1 MHSIF
6 TNSLIYKTLTLF
18 LLLIFIASVIF
29 QLYFIVFVFAKIIWY
44 HSPKITSKKNQGVSV
59 IVCAWNE
66 LENLRILI
74 PLLNSQK
81 YSTFEIIIINDR
93 SCDGTHDFLLLECTQ
108 YEKLRFIKIDKTPE
122 HLSSKK
128 YALTSG
134 IKSANY
140 ENILLT
146 DADCRP
152 QSSHWISGMA
162 ECMTVDKQIV
172 LGFSPYFK
180 EKGFLNN
187 LVRYETFITATQYL
201 SFAIKGIPYMGVGR
215 NLMYKKSLFLNN
227 EGFAKHIN
235 VLGGDDDLFMNDVAN
250 HKNTTICLNS
260 QTFMYS
266 FPKTTWKTWYIQ
278 KQRHLSVGK
287 YYKLRNK
294 VLLGGL
300 VFSQITTSILFIILV
315 LLISNKLLIS
325 VLVVTFLLKIICQW
339 MVFYKVNKRLD
350 KTLDTITL
358 LPWDIIFTLY
368 FSVMGINNFFSKKQ
382 KLKWR

>member
-6 TNSLIYKTLTLF
+6 TNSLIHKTLTLF

-29 QLYFIVFVFAKIIWY
+29 QLYFIIFVFAKIICY
-44 HSPKITSKKNQGVSV
+44 HSPKITSEKNQGVSV

-66 LENLRILI
+66 LENLRVLI
-74 PLLNSQK
+74 PLLNNQK
-81 YSTFEIIIINDR
+81 YSIFEIIIINDR
-93 SCDGTHDFLLLECTQ
+93 SCDGTHDFLSLECTQ
-108 YEKLRFIKIDKTPE
+108 YKKVRFIKIDKTPE

-128 YALTSG
+128 YALTLG

-152 QSSHWISGMA
+152 QSNHWISGMA
-162 ECMTVDKQIV
+162 ECMTGDKQIV

-180 EKGFLNN
+180 EKGFLNH
-187 LVRYETFITATQYL
+187 LIRYETFITATQYL

-227 EGFAKHIN
+227 EGLAKHIN

-250 HKNTTICLNS
+250 DKNTTICLNS
-260 QTFMYS
+260 QTFVYS

-315 LLISNKLLIS
+315 LLMSNKLLIS
-325 VLVVTFLLKIICQW
+325 VLVGTFLLRIICQW
-339 MVFYKVNKRLD
+339 IVFYKVNKRLD
-350 KTLDTITL
+350 NTLDNIIL
-358 LPWDIIFTLY
+358 SPWDIIFTLY
-368 FSVMGINNFFSKKQ
+368 FFIMGINSFFLKKQ